1 MFKVVLFIYL
11 FLFYIGVQLI
21 YNVVVVSGVQESDLV
36 THILMSGFPG
46 GTSGKESACQ
56 CRRLKTCWFDPWVMG
71 DTLEEEIATHSS
83 ILSWKFH
90 GQRSL
95 VDYTQSMGLQSR
107 TQLKR
112 LSTYIYI
119 YFFFRFFSI

>member
-1 MFKVVLFIYL
+1 MKCILIFTKEMYKNVQSSIIYL

-36 THILMSGFPG
+36 THILTSGFPG
-46 GTSGKESACQ
+46 GTSGKEPACQ
-56 CRRLKTCWFDPWVMG
+56 SRILKRCWFDPWVMG

-90 GQRSL
+90 GQGSL
-95 VDYTQSMGLQSR
+95 AGYTQSMGLQR
-107 TQLKR
+107 VGHN
-112 LSTYIYI
+112 
-119 YFFFRFFSI
+119 